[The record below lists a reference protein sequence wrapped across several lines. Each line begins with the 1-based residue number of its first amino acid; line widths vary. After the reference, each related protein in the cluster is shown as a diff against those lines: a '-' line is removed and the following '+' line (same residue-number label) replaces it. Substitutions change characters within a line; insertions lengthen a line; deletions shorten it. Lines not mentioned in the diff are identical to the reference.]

1 MSHATYSIYRNE
13 NEFVRGLVLQALM
26 FADFYYMHFY
36 NSEIYAMLTIKNI
49 VIPSCTIC
57 KETYIKFMT
66 QYINRNLYY
75 RNLHDILFCR
85 LH

>member
-1 MSHATYSIYRNE
+1 MMIILYQSMSHATYSIYRNE

-66 QYINRNLYY
+66 EYTW
-75 RNLHDILFCR
+75 
-85 LH
+85 